1 MAALCGEA
9 SRGLTNI
16 VGEPHILVGDLT
28 TGYVTDW
35 TGRFGSP
42 CAAVVRP
49 ASTDEVAA
57 VVTLCRTYN
66 IAVVAQG
73 GNTGLVGGGVP
84 RTDPHGRPMVIV
96 SLQRLG
102 NLEPPDTAARAI
114 TAGAGVTIA
123 AVHDAA
129 HTVGL
134 TYGVDL
140 AARASATVGG
150 TIATNAGGIHVIRW
164 GATRAQLL
172 GIEAVLGDGSV
183 VRHLGG
189 LIKDNTGYDLAGL
202 LCGSEGTLGIVTA
215 ARLRLVAPDAHQT
228 VALAGFD
235 SIDTAIDAAANW
247 ATRVPG
253 ISAIEL
259 FLQSGLD
266 LVCSHRRISPPFPGA
281 SVAYVLV
288 EAGGATDPTDDL
300 AAVVADTAGIT
311 DVAVGRT
318 APERARLWTYREAH
332 TEAIAAEATATNG
345 VTHKLDVSLPHTH
358 LARFI
363 TAVPD
368 TVTDVAPGARTW
380 LFGHAGDGNIHVNVT
395 GVPDVMHSDNQPDDA
410 VLTLVASLGGSISA
424 EHGIGVAKMPWLNL
438 NRTPAEQAAF
448 ASIKKA
454 LDPSGILN
462 PGVVV
467 PA

>member
-1 MAALCGEA
+1 MVALSEEA
-9 SRGLTNI
+9 SQGLIST
-16 VGEPHILVGDLT
+16 VGDRHVLKGDLT
-28 TGYVTDW
+28 TGYSTDW
-35 TGRFGSP
+35 TGRFGGS

-49 ASTDEVAA
+49 ADTGEVAA
-57 VVTLCRTYN
+57 VVALCRTHN
-66 IAVVAQG
+66 IAVIAQG

-84 RTDPHGRPMVIV
+84 RPDPHGRPTVIM

-102 NLEPPDTAARAI
+102 TLEPPDTGARAI
-114 TAGAGVTIA
+114 TAGAGVTIGE
-123 AVHDAA
+123 VDDAA
-129 HTVGL
+129 HRVGL

-140 AARASATVGG
+140 ASRASATVGG

-164 GATRAQLL
+164 GATRTQLL
-172 GIEAVLGDGSV
+172 GIEAVLGNGSV

-215 ARLRLVAPDAHQT
+215 ARLRLVAPDTHQT

-235 SIDTAIDAAANW
+235 STHAAIDAAANW

-253 ISAIEL
+253 VSAIEV
-259 FLQSGLD
+259 FLQSGLE
-266 LVCSHRRISPPFPGA
+266 LVCSHRRISTPFHGA

-288 EAGGATDPTDDL
+288 ESGGATDPTEDL
-300 AAVVADTAGIT
+300 AAVMAGAAGMT

-318 APERARLWTYREAH
+318 AHERARLWAYREAH
-332 TEAIAAEATATNG
+332 TEAIAAEATATTG
-345 VTHKLDVSLPHTH
+345 VTHKLDVSLPHSR

-363 TAVPD
+363 D
-368 TVTDVAPGARTW
+368 TVPHTVAKVAPDARIW

-395 GVPDVMHSDNQPDDA
+395 GVEPGALSENQPDDA

-424 EHGIGVAKMPWLNL
+424 EHGIGVAKMPWLDL

-448 ASIKKA
+448 ASIKAA
-454 LDPSGILN
+454 LDPGGILN

-467 PA
+467 PT